1 LNRAPSNRV
10 EAAADIARLV
20 AEHHAWVYRAAYRLC
35 GSVADAEDLTQ
46 QTFLTAQRALAQL
59 REPAAARGWLGAI
72 LRTGFLKGVRK
83 RRPLSAESHDVD
95 LHDFAAPIADE
106 PAVDGEALQQA
117 LGTLSDDSRLILTM
131 FYFEDLSY
139 RDIAE
144 QLEVPIGTVMSRLSR
159 AKEQLR
165 RNLGPNAASNS
176 GDTANDDVTK
186 PGLID
191 AAPINTAPTNNT
203 ATTKTEMTNERDE
216 ASRQTARA
224 RLSP

>member
-1 LNRAPSNRV
+1 LNRS
-10 EAAADIARLV
+10 EAADIARLV

-95 LHDFAAPIADE
+95 LHDFAAPIAEE
-106 PAVDGEALQQA
+106 PAVDGEALQGA
-117 LGTLSDDSRLILTM
+117 LGDLSDDSRLILTM
-131 FYFEDLSY
+131 FYFEELSY

-165 RNLGPNAASNS
+165 RKLGPQHHAESGNS
-176 GDTANDDVTK
+176 GDPSNHTANDDTAK
-186 PGLID
+186 PG
-191 AAPINTAPTNNT
+191 PNNS
-203 ATTKTEMTNERDE
+203 ATTKTETTNERDE
-216 ASRQTARA
+216 ASRQAARA

>member
-1 LNRAPSNRV
+1 LNQS
-10 EAAADIARLV
+10 EAADIARLV

-46 QTFLTAQRALAQL
+46 QTVLTAQRALAQL

-95 LHDFAAPIADE
+95 LHEFAAPTPDE
-106 PAVDGEALQQA
+106 PAVDGESLAGA
-117 LGTLSDDSRLILTM
+117 LGALSDDSRLILTM
-131 FYFEDLSY
+131 FYFEELSY

-144 QLEVPIGTVMSRLSR
+144 QMEVPIGTVMSRLSR

-165 RNLGPNAASNS
+165 RKLGPPPGAASNS
-176 GDTANDDVTK
+176 TTSNSTTSNTGEMANDDSAK
-186 PGLID
+186 PGI
-191 AAPINTAPTNNT
+191 A
-203 ATTKTEMTNERDE
+203 KTGTGNERDE
-216 ASRQTARA
+216 ASRQAARA
-224 RLSP
+224 RLAP

>member
-1 LNRAPSNRV
+1 LNPV
-10 EAAADIARLV
+10 EAATEIAQLV

-72 LRTGFLKGVRK
+72 LRTGFLKQVRK

-106 PAVDGEALQQA
+106 PAFDGEALQGA
-117 LGTLSDDSRLILTM
+117 LAALSEDARLILTM
-131 FYFEDLSY
+131 FYFEELSY

-165 RNLGPNAASNS
+165 RRLGPAVVDDREAGPNS
-176 GDTANDDVTK
+176 
-186 PGLID
+186 
-191 AAPINTAPTNNT
+191 NNT
-203 ATTKTEMTNERDE
+203 QNTDSTQNTNSTDHTDSAARDSSSVNKRTISL
-216 ASRQTARA
+216 AGDLAGRQGRT
-224 RLSP
+224 